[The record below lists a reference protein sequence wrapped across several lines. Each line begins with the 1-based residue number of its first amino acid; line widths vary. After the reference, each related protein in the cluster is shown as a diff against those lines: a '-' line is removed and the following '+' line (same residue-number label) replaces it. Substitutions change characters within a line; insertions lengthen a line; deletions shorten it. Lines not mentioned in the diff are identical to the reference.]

1 MQIAA
6 RATRATD
13 TDTNTTAAPET
24 AGASGVGLASCS
36 GGKELQRT
44 YNICKLYM
52 YVCIYIIIISSDS
65 FERLY
70 WQFIY

>member
-24 AGASGVGLASCS
+24 AGASGVGMASCG

-44 YNICKLYM
+44 YMRI
-52 YVCIYIIIISSDS
+52 
-65 FERLY
+65 
-70 WQFIY
+70 